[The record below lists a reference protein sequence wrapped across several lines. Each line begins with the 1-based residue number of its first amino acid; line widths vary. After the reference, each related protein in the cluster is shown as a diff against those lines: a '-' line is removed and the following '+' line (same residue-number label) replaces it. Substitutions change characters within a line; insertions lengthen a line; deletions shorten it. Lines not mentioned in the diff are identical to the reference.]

1 MTSPARSFRKFR
13 KASHSSARHTVQTLV
28 VCLEASAMKF
38 LFPLITLAI
47 LSAVKADKSSN
58 SIPPGG
64 TQFKHFIAMNETQTC
79 IGDEHSRPFNNQI
92 RGGK

>member
-1 MTSPARSFRKFR
+1 
-13 KASHSSARHTVQTLV
+13 
-28 VCLEASAMKF
+28 MKF
-38 LFPLITLAI
+38 LSPLITLAI
-47 LSAVKADKSSN
+47 PSAVKADKSSN
-58 SIPPGG
+58 YIPPGG